1 MEENGLKIEG
11 PCPVI
16 SIDERLEEVLKRE
29 ETLEMSNRY
38 HLLYK
43 TTFKDPFRLLMSY
56 IDCWRPWWIGME

>member
-38 HLLYK
+38 HNIVKAVLK
-43 TTFKDPFRLLMSY
+43 GPFRL
-56 IDCWRPWWIGME
+56 